1 MGNKI
6 TTNASDES
14 AVEIVQRKAEVEFE
28 QEDFIR

>member
-6 TTNASDES
+6 NTNNSDES
-14 AVEIVQRKAEVEFE
+14 AVEIVQRKAEMEFE